1 MKITVQDFTGIYDY
15 QPFMQELREKAAK
28 TADVHWLD
36 CTKIVGTDCYCDD
49 DAIKEI
55 NELIDS
61 AERSS
66 DSINSNS
73 AGTAPGIHFFDN
85 GNYHYMSKLW
95 TDRVQEPFT
104 LIVFDH
110 HPDMQPPR
118 FGGILSCGGW
128 VKEVLDSNKF
138 IQNVIII
145 GVKDELVET
154 VREELLQSGEA
165 NILDKVSFITESK
178 ILNETFASA
187 GKTSNN
193 SVSQKPVIQKPIIL
207 EPTGDRIHLSSL
219 RTAQDSTAQS
229 YSQVN
234 LPVRH
239 SPLSS
244 IVYRLS
250 SSISPNIY
258 ISIDKDALAPAY
270 AATNWDQ
277 GSLSTESLKKIITEL
292 AANHKI
298 LGIDIC
304 GERAH
309 DFEGDEFHSIQ
320 DADALNNA
328 LNCELVGFLQ
338 SL

>member
-1 MKITVQDFTGIYDY
+1 MLITVQNFTGIYDY

-28 TADVHWLD
+28 SAEIHWLD

-55 NELIDS
+55 NKLIDR

-66 DSINSNS
+66 GNINS
-73 AGTAPGIHFFDN
+73 AETAPQIHFFDN

-128 VKEVLDSNKF
+128 VKEVLDHNKF
-138 IQNVIII
+138 VQNVVII

-154 VREELLQSGEA
+154 VREELSQSGES
-165 NILDKVSFITESK
+165 D
-178 ILNETFASA
+178 ILNKVTFINESEVLKEIHP
-187 GKTSNN
+187 GTSPGQALQ
-193 SVSQKPVIQKPIIL
+193 VEK
-207 EPTGDRIHLSSL
+207 EAALSS
-219 RTAQDSTAQS
+219 
-229 YSQVN
+229 N
-234 LPVRH
+234 L
-239 SPLSS
+239 
-244 IVYRLS
+244 
-250 SSISPNIY
+250 Y
-258 ISIDKDALAPAY
+258 ISIDKDALSTSFAV
-270 AATNWDQ
+270 TNWDQ
-277 GSLSTESLKKIITEL
+277 GSLSTTSLKSTIANF
-292 AANHKI
+292 AAGRKI

-304 GERAH
+304 GERSR
-309 DFEGDEFHSIQ
+309 DFEGDEQHSVQ

-328 LNCELVGFLQ
+328 LNSELLEFLQ
-338 SL
+338 KL

>member
-1 MKITVQDFTGIYDY
+1 MKIIVQDFTGIYDS

-28 TADVHWLD
+28 SSDIHWLD

-61 AERSS
+61 SER
-66 DSINSNS
+66 DSTKS
-73 AGTAPGIHFFDN
+73 AKFSPEIHFFDN

-128 VKEVLDSNKF
+128 VKEVLINNKF
-138 IQNVIII
+138 IQRAIII

-165 NILDKVSFITESK
+165 NILDKVSFTKESEILTK
-178 ILNETFASA
+178 ISTSE
-187 GKTSNN
+187 GITSNDSTLAVQN
-193 SVSQKPVIQKPIIL
+193 
-207 EPTGDRIHLSSL
+207 DNFLSSFV
-219 RTAQDSTAQS
+219 S
-229 YSQVN
+229 
-234 LPVRH
+234 
-239 SPLSS
+239 
-244 IVYRLS
+244 RLS
-250 SSISPNIY
+250 SNISSNIY

-277 GSLSTESLKKIITEL
+277 GSLSTGALKAIIADL
-292 AANHKI
+292 AINHKI
-298 LGIDIC
+298 LNVDIC

-309 DFEGDEFHSIQ
+309 DFEGDELHSIQ
-320 DADALNNA
+320 DADALNNTLNHELFTFLEA
-328 LNCELVGFLQ
+328 LCQVSNREQ
-338 SL
+338 

>member
-1 MKITVQDFTGIYDY
+1 MNITVQDFTGIYDY

-28 TADVHWLD
+28 SADIHWLD

-55 NELIDS
+55 NDLIDN

-66 DSINSNS
+66 KGINVSNSVNNSINNS
-73 AGTAPGIHFFDN
+73 TETVPQIHFFDN

-95 TDRVQEPFT
+95 TDRIQEPFS

-128 VKEVLDSNKF
+128 VKEVLDNNKF
-138 IQNVIII
+138 VQNVIII

-154 VREELLQSGEA
+154 VREELSQSGEA
-165 NILDKVSFITESK
+165 NILEKVTFIKKSELNTLSFQS
-178 ILNETFASA
+178 S
-187 GKTSNN
+187 
-193 SVSQKPVIQKPIIL
+193 
-207 EPTGDRIHLSSL
+207 LSSL
-219 RTAQDSTAQS
+219 TPSASGAAVRS
-229 YSQVN
+229 YQQIN
-234 LPVRH
+234 LPLRH
-239 SPLSS
+239 SPGSLLVS
-244 IVYRLS
+244 RLS
-250 SSISPNIY
+250 SQHSLY
-258 ISIDKDALAPAY
+258 ISIDKDALLPAY

-277 GSLSTESLKKIITEL
+277 GSLTLDTLKDCITAL
-292 AANHKI
+292 TTGRKI

-309 DFEGDEFHSIQ
+309 DFEGDEHHSIQ
-320 DADALNNA
+320 EADSLNSE
-328 LNCELVGFLQ
+328 LNCELVEFLQ
-338 SL
+338 KI

>member
-1 MKITVQDFTGIYDY
+1 MKITVQDFTGIYEY
-15 QPFMQELREKAAK
+15 QPFMQELRKKAAK
-28 TADVHWLD
+28 TNDFHWLD

-49 DAIKEI
+49 EAVKEI

-61 AERSS
+61 AKRDSS
-66 DSINSNS
+66 KS
-73 AGTAPGIHFFDN
+73 AGVIPEIHFFDN

-138 IQNVIII
+138 IQNAIII

-154 VREELLQSGEA
+154 VREEIASHPA
-165 NILDKVSFITESK
+165 STRNDKVSFIRESE
-178 ILNETFASA
+178 LEFL
-187 GKTSNN
+187 TSYLKGT
-193 SVSQKPVIQKPIIL
+193 QCRPHTP
-207 EPTGDRIHLSSL
+207 
-219 RTAQDSTAQS
+219 
-229 YSQVN
+229 N
-234 LPVRH
+234 L
-239 SPLSS
+239 
-244 IVYRLS
+244 
-250 SSISPNIY
+250 Y
-258 ISIDKDALAPAY
+258 ISIDKDALSPAY

-277 GSLSTESLKKIITEL
+277 GSLTLEALKECITIL
-292 AANHKI
+292 AAGHKI

-309 DFEGDEFHSIQ
+309 DFEGNEHLTVQ
-320 DADALNNA
+320 EADTLNNA
-328 LNCELVGFLQ
+328 LNRELVEFLQ
-338 SL
+338 KI

>member
-1 MKITVQDFTGIYDY
+1 MLITVQDFTGIYDY

-28 TADVHWLD
+28 SAEIHWLD

-66 DSINSNS
+66 GNINS
-73 AGTAPGIHFFDN
+73 AETAPQIHFFDN

-128 VKEVLDSNKF
+128 VKEVLEHNKF
-138 IQNVIII
+138 VHNVVII

-154 VREELLQSGEA
+154 VREELSQSGEA
-165 NILDKVSFITESK
+165 DVLDKVTFIKKSELNTLSFQS
-178 ILNETFASA
+178 S
-187 GKTSNN
+187 
-193 SVSQKPVIQKPIIL
+193 
-207 EPTGDRIHLSSL
+207 LSSL
-219 RTAQDSTAQS
+219 TPSASGAAVRS
-229 YSQVN
+229 YQQIN
-234 LPVRH
+234 LPLRH
-239 SPLSS
+239 SPGSLLVS
-244 IVYRLS
+244 RLS
-250 SSISPNIY
+250 SQHSLY
-258 ISIDKDALAPAY
+258 ISIDKDALSTSFAV
-270 AATNWDQ
+270 TNWDQ
-277 GSLSTESLKKIITEL
+277 GSLSTTSLKSTITSL
-292 AANHKI
+292 AAGRKI

-304 GERAH
+304 GERSH
-309 DFEGDEFHSIQ
+309 DFEGNEQHSVQ
-320 DADALNNA
+320 DADTLNNA
-328 LNCELVGFLQ
+328 LNCELVEFLQ
-338 SL
+338 NL